1 MEGMIKVSI
10 IIPIYNTGEKLYR
23 CLDSVRNQTFAN
35 FECLMVD
42 DGSKDESPKII
53 DQYSLNDERFKA
65 IHKLNGGVSSARN
78 LGLQNASGEWIAFL
92 DSDDFL
98 MKNHLE
104 AMLVAASDDTDIVY
118 TGFDQIATD
127 KTIAKGHQYHSGRYI
142 GIKEV
147 ANFLSK
153 TDALQFMIPWDRMY
167 RRSIIERESIRFD
180 EKLSLSEDRLFC
192 YHFLLHTLGV
202 AAISEVTYRHDA
214 SDVNT
219 LSFRFYPFCV
229 NAYRHDVFVDVTGKL
244 LARYP
249 FSDHAIFLLWKYIWD
264 ILVLTL
270 SSMYDVK
277 KNIFIA
283 SNKQKSFF
291 QQYFSRMLY
300 DKVKETSEVLE
311 FTDTKEFQTI
321 FNGRFL
327 SWNLR
332 KAICFVLYKF
342 HISR

>member
-1 MEGMIKVSI
+1 MEGMIKISV
-10 IIPIYNTGEKLYR
+10 IIPIYNTEEKLYR

-78 LGLQNASGEWIAFL
+78 HGLQNASGEWVVFL
-92 DSDDFL
+92 DSDDLL

-104 AMLVAASDDTDIVY
+104 AMLAAASDDTDIVF

-127 KTIAKGHQYHSGRYI
+127 KTIVKGHQYHSGRYV

-147 ANFLSK
+147 ANFLSQ

-167 RRSIIERESIRFD
+167 KRSIIERESIRFD
-180 EKLSLSEDRLFC
+180 ENLSLSEDRLFC
-192 YHFLLHTLGV
+192 YHFLLHTLGI
-202 AAISEVTYRHDA
+202 AAISEITYRHDA

-219 LSFRFYPFCV
+219 LSFRSYPFYL
-229 NAYRHDVFVDVTGKL
+229 NAYRHDAFVDATGKL

-249 FSDHAIFLLWKYIWD
+249 LSDHAIFLLWKYIWD
-264 ILVLTL
+264 ILVLAL

-283 SNKQKSFF
+283 SNKQKLFF
-291 QQYFSRMLY
+291 QQHFSRTLY
-300 DKVKETSEVLE
+300 DMVKETSEVSN
-311 FTDTKEFQTI
+311 FADTKDFLTI
-321 FNGRFL
+321 INCHFL

-332 KAICFVLYKF
+332 KATRFILYKL